1 MRQLLAI
8 TGALADESR
17 IRALLALARGPL
29 CVCQIVEL
37 LQLAPSTVSKHLA
50 VLRQAG
56 LVDAR
61 KEGRWMYYS
70 LPGKANLLIQET
82 LAWIENSA
90 AKDPGIVKDARTLE
104 AILKEDPEELCR
116 RQMGKSQSCS
126 SAPATHAEAK
136 WRKDGRAGSRVTR

>member
-1 MRQLLAI
+1 MRKLLAI

-17 IRALLALARGPL
+17 IRAFLALARGPL

-37 LQLAPSTVSKHLA
+37 LQLAPSTVSKHLS

-56 LVDAR
+56 LVEAR

-70 LPGKANLLIQET
+70 LPGDADLLTRET

-90 AKDPGIVKDARTLE
+90 VRDPGIAKDARRLE

-116 RQMGKSQSCS
+116 RQMAKSQSCS
-126 SAPATHAEAK
+126 SAPATHAEAR
-136 WRKDGRAGSRVTR
+136 WRKGGRAGSKAKR